1 MPLSI
6 HLFEHNSPKN
16 CLVIFGVAI
25 GLFDIQLY
33 LGPSPLTN
41 LYFAYNVHESFY
53 ICKLIDELL

>member
-1 MPLSI
+1 MTGSERVTIITEISMIYLNTKITYKCSKMPTSI

-33 LGPSPLTN
+33 
-41 LYFAYNVHESFY
+41 
-53 ICKLIDELL
+53 